1 MVNRALLFCLAL
13 VYLAVLVSAC
23 AKPETFQAPTSS
35 PAPPAPTIAVT
46 ETTSSQTDD
55 RRSEMPAPSGS
66 TYAGRPPSKLNGMC
80 GGIMGLRCEAGL
92 RCVMMGPAGKIADQA
107 GTCQR

>member
-1 MVNRALLFCLAL
+1 MLKRALLFFLPLAL
-13 VYLAVLVSAC
+13 GAMMAC
-23 AKPETFQAPTSS
+23 AKPEVFQAPTSP
-35 PAPPAPTIAVT
+35 PAPPAPTVATT
-46 ETTSSQTDD
+46 EASDE
-55 RRSEMPAPSGS
+55 RSAETPAPAG

-92 RCVMMGPAGKIADQA
+92 RCVMMGPSGKVADRA